1 MGIDCGNH
9 AAMLLWPMSNAK
21 KFVTVAAMTATLA
34 QPLAARAAD
43 IGRGDRLTGLKLA
56 TRSPVVAP
64 HGAAATSQPL
74 ATQVAI
80 QILQKGGTAIDAAIA
95 ANAALGLM
103 EPTGSGIGGDIYAIV
118 WDPKTKKLYGY
129 NGSGRSPKL
138 LDLATVKSKGDADGF
153 IPQYGAISVTVPGTV
168 DGWFALHGKFG
179 KLPMKEL
186 LAPAIGYAKDGF
198 PWSQFI
204 GMAIARS
211 LGLFEAQFQKGA
223 LEEIDNAKKL
233 WMPNGT
239 KPREGQMFRNP
250 DLAKSYELI
259 AAGGRDAYYKGPI
272 AKTISTYMQRI
283 GGWLREDDFAQH
295 EGEWVEPVSTS
306 YRGVEV
312 WELPPNTQGIA
323 TLQMLNIMEG
333 FDLKK
338 MGAGSADALHVMIEA
353 KKIAYA
359 DRAKLY
365 ADSKSMTV
373 PVESLVSK
381 SYADERSKLIRM
393 DKALDAVEAGA
404 PTGRGGTIYLTVAD
418 KDGMMVSLIQSN
430 FRGPGSGLVPDGLGF
445 MLQDRGGLFVTTDG
459 HPNQYAPLKR
469 PFHTIIPGFA
479 TKDGQPWLSFGVM
492 GGAMQPQGHVQIIA
506 NMVDWGM
513 DVQEAGDAARWQ
525 HFGAGTAD
533 DPGGPLGGEVALES
547 GIPPASVEELRK
559 RGHNVRAY
567 GDGKVHYG
575 SYEAILWD
583 AKEKVYR
590 AATES
595 RVDGMAAGY

>member
-1 MGIDCGNH
+1 MTGILG
-9 AAMLLWPMSNAK
+9 
-21 KFVTVAAMTATLA
+21 
-34 QPLAARAAD
+34 QPLAATAAD

-80 QILQKGGTAIDAAIA
+80 QILQKGGSAIDAAIA
-95 ANAALGLM
+95 ANATLGLM
-103 EPTGSGIGGDIYAIV
+103 EPTGSGIGGDLYAIV

-129 NGSGRSPKL
+129 NGSGRSPKG
-138 LDLATVKSKGDADGF
+138 LDLAKVKTKGDAQGF
-153 IPQYGAISVTVPGTV
+153 LPQYGAISVTVPGTV

-179 KLPMKEL
+179 KLPMKDL

-198 PWSQFI
+198 PWSQYI

-211 LGLFEAQFQKGA
+211 LGIFETKHKSGE
-223 LEEIDNAKKL
+223 LEEIDNARKL
-233 WMPNGT
+233 WMPDGT
-239 KPREGQMFRNP
+239 APREGQMFRNP
-250 DLAKSYELI
+250 DLAKTYEAI
-259 AAGGRDAYYKGPI
+259 AAGGRDAFYKGAI
-272 AKTISTYMQRI
+272 AKTVSSYMQRI
-283 GGWLREDDFAQH
+283 GGWLREEDFAAHQ
-295 EGEWVEPVSTS
+295 GEWVEPVSTK
-306 YRGVEV
+306 YRGVDV

-323 TLQMLNIMEG
+323 TLQMLNLMEG
-333 FDLKK
+333 YDLKA

-365 ADSKSMTV
+365 ADLAAMTV

-381 SYADERSKLIRM
+381 SYANERRKLIRM
-393 DKALDAVEAGA
+393 DKALEAVEAGA
-404 PTGRGGTIYLTVAD
+404 PTGHGGTIYLTVAD
-418 KDGMMVSLIQSN
+418 KDGMMVSWIQSN

-459 HPNQYAPLKR
+459 HPNQYAPSKR

-479 TKDGQPWLSFGVM
+479 TKDGEPWLSFGVM
-492 GGAMQPQGHVQIIA
+492 GGAMQPQGHVQILA
-506 NMVDWGM
+506 NLIDFGM

-525 HFGAGTAD
+525 HFGSGTAD
-533 DPGGPLGGEVALES
+533 DPHGKPGGEIVLES
-547 GIPPASVEELRK
+547 GIPAASVEELKK
-559 RGHNVRAY
+559 RGHAVRSY
-567 GDGKVHYG
+567 GSGKEHYG

>member
-1 MGIDCGNH
+1 MIV
-9 AAMLLWPMSNAK
+9 PMSAH
-21 KFVTVAAMTATLA
+21 AE
-34 QPLAARAAD
+34 
-43 IGRGDRLTGLKLA
+43 IGRGDRLSGLPLA

-80 QILQKGGTAIDAAIA
+80 RILQQGGSAIDAAIA
-95 ANAALGLM
+95 ANATLGLM
-103 EPTGSGIGGDIYAIV
+103 EPTGSGVGGDLYAIV
-118 WDPKTKKLYGY
+118 WDPKTQRLYGY
-129 NGSGRSPKL
+129 NSSGRSPKG
-138 LDLATVKSKGDADGF
+138 LDLATVKSKADTNGF
-153 IPQYGAISVTVPGTV
+153 IPQWGAISVTVPGTV
-168 DGWFALHGKFG
+168 DGWYALHGKFG
-179 KLPMKEL
+179 KLPMKQL

-204 GMAIARS
+204 AKAITANLRRLDELS
-211 LGLFEAQFQKGA
+211 QKGVV
-223 LEEIDNAKKL
+223 EEFDNARKL
-233 WMPNGT
+233 WLANGE
-239 KPREGQMFRNP
+239 PRDGKMFRNP
-250 DLAKSYELI
+250 DLARTYQLL
-259 AAGGRDAYYKGPI
+259 AAGGRDAYYKGPV
-272 AKTISTYMQRI
+272 AKTVDAYMRRI
-283 GGWLREDDFAQH
+283 GGWLRYEDFAAH
-295 EGEWVEPVSTS
+295 KGEWVDPVSVK

-323 TLQMLNIMEG
+323 TLQMLNLMEG
-333 FDLKK
+333 YDLKS

-365 ADSKSMTV
+365 ADAKSMTV
-373 PVESLVSK
+373 PVEALVSK
-381 SYADERSKLIRM
+381 LYAEQRRKLIQM
-393 DKALDAVEAGA
+393 DRALDNVEAGA
-404 PTGRGGTIYLTVAD
+404 PTGHGGTIYLTVAD

-430 FRGPGSGLVPDGLGF
+430 FRGLGSGLVPDGLGF
-445 MLQDRGGLFVTTDG
+445 MLQDRGALFVATDG
-459 HPNQYAPLKR
+459 HPNQYAPGKR

-506 NMVDWGM
+506 NLVDFGM

-533 DPGGPLGGEVALES
+533 DPYGKPGGEIVLES
-547 GIPPASVEELRK
+547 GIAAASVDELKK
-559 RGHNVRAY
+559 RGHVVRSH
-567 GDGKVHYG
+567 GGGKEHYG

>member
-1 MGIDCGNH
+1 MTGILGQPI
-9 AAMLLWPMSNAK
+9 AA
-21 KFVTVAAMTATLA
+21 T
-34 QPLAARAAD
+34 AAD
-43 IGRGDRLTGLKLA
+43 IGRGDRLTGLKFA

-80 QILQKGGTAIDAAIA
+80 QILQKGGSAVDAAIA
-95 ANAALGLM
+95 ANATLGLM
-103 EPTGSGIGGDIYAIV
+103 EPTGSGIGGDLYAIV

-129 NGSGRSPKL
+129 NGSGRSPRG
-138 LDLATVKSKGDADGF
+138 LDLATAKSKGDANGF
-153 IPQYGAISVTVPGTV
+153 LPQYGAVSVTVPGAV

-179 KLPMKEL
+179 KLPMKDL
-186 LAPAIGYAKDGF
+186 LAPSIDYAKSGF

-211 LGLFEAQFQKGA
+211 LGIFEAKHKSGE
-223 LEEIDNAKKL
+223 LEEIENARKL

-239 KPREGQMFRNP
+239 APREGQMFRNP
-250 DLAKSYELI
+250 DLARTYELI
-259 AAGGRDAYYKGPI
+259 AAGGRDAFYKGPI
-272 AKTISTYMQRI
+272 AKTVDAYMKRI
-283 GGWLREDDFAQH
+283 GGWLRAEDFAAH
-295 EGEWVEPVSTS
+295 KGEWVEPVSTS
-306 YRGVEV
+306 YRGVDV

-323 TLQMLNIMEG
+323 ALQMLNLLEG
-333 FDLKK
+333 FDLKS
-338 MGAGSADALHVMIEA
+338 MGAGSADALHLMIEA

-359 DRAKLY
+359 DRARLY
-365 ADSKSMTV
+365 ADRDAMKV

-381 SYADERSKLIRM
+381 SYANERRKLIRM
-393 DKALDAVEAGA
+393 DKALEAVEAGA
-404 PTGRGGTIYLTVAD
+404 PTGHGGTIYLTVAD
-418 KDGMMVSLIQSN
+418 KDGMMVSWIQSN

-459 HPNQYAPLKR
+459 HPNQYAPNKR

-492 GGAMQPQGHVQIIA
+492 GGAMQPQGHVQILA
-506 NMVDWGM
+506 NMIDWGM

-525 HFGAGTAD
+525 HFGSGTAD
-533 DPGGPLGGEVALES
+533 DPDTRAGGEIVLES
-547 GIPPASVEELRK
+547 GIPAASVEELKK
-559 RGHNVRAY
+559 RGHVVRSY
-567 GDGKVHYG
+567 GSGKEHYG